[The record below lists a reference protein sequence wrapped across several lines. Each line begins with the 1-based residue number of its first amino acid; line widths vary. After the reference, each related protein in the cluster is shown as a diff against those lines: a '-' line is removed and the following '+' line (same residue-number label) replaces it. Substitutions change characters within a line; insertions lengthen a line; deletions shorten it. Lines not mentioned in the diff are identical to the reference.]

1 MATKLKMPCN
11 FSCTFGETSRNLIG
25 KIQSFN
31 RRSFKMSEPIHVT
44 DATFKEEVLDSDI
57 PVVVD
62 FWAEWCMPCKAIAPV
77 IEELA
82 EEYEGRV
89 KVTKVDVDNNQE
101 VAGSLGIRSI
111 PMLFFFKD
119 GERVDQIIG
128 AVPKQ
133 KITEKLES
141 ML

>member
-1 MATKLKMPCN
+1 
-11 FSCTFGETSRNLIG
+11 
-25 KIQSFN
+25 
-31 RRSFKMSEPIHVT
+31 MSDPIHVT

-62 FWAEWCMPCKAIAPV
+62 FWAEWCMPCKAIAPAL
-77 IEELA
+77 EELA
-82 EEYEGRV
+82 KEYEGRV
-89 KVTKVDVDNNQE
+89 KVAKVDVDNNQE

-111 PMLFFFKD
+111 PMLFFFKG

-128 AVPKQ
+128 AVQKQ
-133 KITEKLES
+133 VITDKLES

>member
-1 MATKLKMPCN
+1 
-11 FSCTFGETSRNLIG
+11 
-25 KIQSFN
+25 
-31 RRSFKMSEPIHVT
+31 MSEPIHVT
-44 DATFKEEVLDSDI
+44 DSTFKEEVLDSDL

-62 FWAEWCMPCKAIAPV
+62 FWAEWCMPCKAIAPA

-82 EEYEGRV
+82 NEYEGRV
-89 KVTKVDVDNNQE
+89 KVAKVDVDNNQE
-101 VAGSLGIRSI
+101 IAGSLGIRSI
-111 PMLFFFKD
+111 PMLFFFKG